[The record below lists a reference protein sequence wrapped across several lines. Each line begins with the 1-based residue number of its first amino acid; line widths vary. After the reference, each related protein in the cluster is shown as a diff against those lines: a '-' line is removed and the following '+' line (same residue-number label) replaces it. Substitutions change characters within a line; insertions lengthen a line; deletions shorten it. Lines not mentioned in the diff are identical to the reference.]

1 MLPRTIYAHI
11 PFPDVLRAN
20 GIAPQLPREK
30 RKASHGSEEDE
41 GIEIVDVKPEKD
53 EDVLDLSDGETDVEK
68 ISALK
73 VRGNFS
79 RCSAKTHMALA
90 GAGKVGSA

>member
-1 MLPRTIYAHI
+1 M
-11 PFPDVLRAN
+11 
-20 GIAPQLPREK
+20 
-30 RKASHGSEEDE
+30 
-41 GIEIVDVKPEKD
+41 DVKPEKD